1 MNLLKSP
8 SIGAIYHKCALQ
20 VNPLSYSVHFRGES
34 SDQISPESYARLMVK
49 KALELE
55 ISAIAVT
62 NHNNVSDI
70 SHFTTAAVGTGLSV
84 FPGFELSSSEGVH
97 ILCIYEIGTEK
108 ITLER
113 YLGRFGIQSTYPS
126 ATPAKQTFVRI
137 LEIVQ
142 EQGGV
147 SVAAHVNEDNGL
159 FKVLEGTPRINA
171 WTNKNLLA
179 VQISSTVEALEKNY
193 RDFVKNR
200 DPVYKRTHPA
210 DDNLAVAVVNA
221 SDVTK
226 PEDLDKPTAT
236 CWIKMSQL
244 SIEGLKQAFLDPGSR
259 IRLNRPDS
267 ESFSDRH
274 TKLVSIAW
282 EGGFL
287 DESKLHFNSNLNVL
301 IGGRGTGKSTIIES
315 IRTVLGMEAKSDAA
329 TEGHT
334 GIVQNVLKN
343 GTKISLLIQTY
354 EPISQ
359 LYKIERTIPNPPRV
373 IDENDKISNLL
384 PADVLPGIEI
394 FGQHEI
400 LSLVQNKTKL
410 THLLKRFVKIDN
422 VLQSRKAKVIR
433 DLENN
438 RRSLIDA
445 QRELEQIGELLQEL
459 PRLKERLQRFIDAG
473 LEKRLQ
479 EQSHVIREERI
490 LESARERIEPFQDS
504 LTELNS
510 NLPIDRTFISPKA
523 LEELPGNTVLAQLN
537 TIFEDFEKDLN
548 QVVEL
553 LDHAIQKA
561 KKNKTVLNTKW
572 QERKQTVQVDYEKIL
587 REMQVEN
594 LDGEDFIN
602 VRRRVETL
610 QPLGERQ
617 ETVKQILE
625 QHLEIRKQLLAEWEE
640 IKRKEFQELFKAAKK
655 VNKLMV
661 DRVKIDMEFEGDRTP
676 VFDMLRGNVGG
687 KVSST
692 IKVLESVDNFSLTS
706 FVSACRNGKEEIVNA
721 YGTTETQAEH
731 LANAD
736 PEVFMQIEELELP
749 TTATIALNVELENE
763 TPLWKELDELST
775 GQKATAILMHL
786 LLESKMPL
794 IIDQPEDDL
803 DNRFI
808 TESIVPR
815 IREGKQNRQFI
826 FSTHNANIP
835 VLGDAE
841 LICGLSAPERGEHG
855 GGQIREEHLGSIDDL
870 AVRELVEQILEG
882 GEEAF
887 ERRRRKYGF

>member
-20 VNPLSYSVHFRGES
+20 VNPPSYGTHFRGEPG
-34 SDQISPESYARLMVK
+34 DQIDPESHVQSIVE

-62 NHNNVSDI
+62 NHNSVSEI
-70 SHFTTAAVGTGLSV
+70 PMFQSKAEGTELHV

-97 ILCIYEIGTEK
+97 ILCIYEKNSKQEE
-108 ITLER
+108 LER
-113 YLGRFGIQSTYPS
+113 FLGEFKILSTSPS
-126 ATPAKQTFVRI
+126 STLAKQTFVEI
-137 LEIVQ
+137 LEIVHQ
-142 EQGGV
+142 QGGV
-147 SVAAHVNEDNGL
+147 SIAAHVTQNKGL
-159 FKVLEGTPRINA
+159 FEVLQGQSRINA
-171 WTNKNLLA
+171 WHDKNLFA
-179 VQISSTVEALEKNY
+179 VQIPGTIEALEKNY
-193 RDFVKNR
+193 KDIVLNR
-200 DPVYKRTHPA
+200 NSNYKREHPA
-210 DDNLAVAVVNA
+210 DENLAVAVVNA
-221 SDVTK
+221 KDVTK
-226 PEDLDKPTAT
+226 PDDLDKPTAT

-259 IRLNRPDS
+259 IRLNQPDS
-267 ESFSDRH
+267 ESFSDKH

-287 DESKLHFNSNLNVL
+287 NEIKLHFNSNLNVL

-329 TEGHT
+329 NKGHI

-343 GTKISLLIQTY
+343 GTKISLLVRTY
-354 EPISQ
+354 EPISR

-373 IDENDKISNLL
+373 IDENNEISNLL
-384 PADVLPGIEI
+384 PVDVLPDIDI

-400 LSLVQNKTKL
+400 LSLVQDKTKL

-490 LESARERIEPFQDS
+490 LESAQERIEPFQDS

-523 LEELPGNTVLAQLN
+523 LEELPGKTMLAQLN
-537 TIFEDFEKDLN
+537 KIFEDFEKDLN

-561 KKNKTVLNTKW
+561 KNNKTVLNTKW

-655 VNKLMV
+655 VNKLMA

-687 KVSST
+687 KVSAT
-692 IKVLESVDNFSLTS
+692 IERLESVDNFSLTS

-731 LANAD
+731 LVNAD
-736 PEVFMQIEELELP
+736 REVFMQIEELELP
-749 TTATIALNVELENE
+749 TTVTIALNVELENE
-763 TPLWKELDELST
+763 TPLWKNLDELST

-815 IREGKQNRQFI
+815 MREGKQNRQFI